1 MSRILFVVVFST
13 ILFRY
18 AKSWRRVVGLTL
30 IATLT
35 AGMVFPPTAYAQFGL
50 LGSIQNIV
58 NIINGAIRSVLNA
71 IGVVTNSIQALEQ
84 QIIWPVQLINEA
96 KSLIASLISDFRAVI
111 QSIYAAPVISATLP
125 APAGLE
131 AIIRNR
137 QTNDFPG
144 LTQSYYQ
151 AFGALPAADE
161 ADPLARNM
169 IDIDDGLALDS
180 LKTLKATDQMSA
192 LVLESGNQI
201 EDQARSSA
209 PGSAPFLSASAMAAN
224 IQSQAMMQKMLAAML
239 RQEAARIAHENAL
252 RKRQGMLTVT
262 VRQGISDVLRRP

>member
-1 MSRILFVVVFST
+1 MSRILFVALFVT
-13 ILFRY
+13 ILVRY

-96 KSLIASLISDFRAVI
+96 KSLIASLSDFRAVMH
-111 QSIYAAPVISATLP
+111 SIYAAPVISATLP

-144 LTQSYYQ
+144 LTQSYYR

-180 LKTLKATDQMSA
+180 LKTLKATDQMSE

-201 EDQARSSA
+201 EDQARLSA

-262 VRQGISDVLRRP
+262 VRQRISDVLRRP